1 VKSEDSWCDN
11 MVVDLEED
19 EDIFTKFDREEEES
33 NRMRR
38 MSSTETSQRLKP

>member
-1 VKSEDSWCDN
+1 

-33 NRMRR
+33 RMRR